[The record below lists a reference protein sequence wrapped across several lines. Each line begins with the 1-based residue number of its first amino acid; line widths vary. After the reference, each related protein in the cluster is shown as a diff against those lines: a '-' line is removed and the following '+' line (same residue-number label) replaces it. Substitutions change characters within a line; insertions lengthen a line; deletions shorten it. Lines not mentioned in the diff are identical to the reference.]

1 MFFFVAIVVI
11 IVFYVVVVSVVV
23 GVVFVATFVDDIV
36 VVVVFVVAVVV
47 VVAVA
52 VVIFTHPSFH
62 SESAGKSDAF
72 AAYFADGLHQTDRR
86 VVFSEELGLAIE
98 ELKDGFSLKNLW
110 QVLPD
115 KE

>member
-1 MFFFVAIVVI
+1 M
-11 IVFYVVVVSVVV
+11 
-23 GVVFVATFVDDIV
+23 
-36 VVVVFVVAVVV
+36 VV